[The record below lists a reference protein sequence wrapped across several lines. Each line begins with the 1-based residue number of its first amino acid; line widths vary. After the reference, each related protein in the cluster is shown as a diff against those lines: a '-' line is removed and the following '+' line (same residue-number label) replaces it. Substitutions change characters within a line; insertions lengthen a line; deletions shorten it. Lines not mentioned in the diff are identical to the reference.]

1 MKNYRFS
8 MDVALTTNFLGL
20 KNRISIVYT
29 SLNVVVYRCV
39 INVCRHLRMGFNAEN
54 RNFVEGGGGCAHR
67 GESENYKLHR
77 MKIHAN
83 KNSQLS
89 ISKQLALF

>member
-1 MKNYRFS
+1 
-8 MDVALTTNFLGL
+8 MDVALTTNCLGL
-20 KNRISIVYT
+20 KNRFSIVYT

-54 RNFVEGGGGCAHR
+54 RNFVEGRGGCAHR
-67 GESENYKLHR
+67 GKSENYKLHR
-77 MKIHAN
+77 MKMHAN